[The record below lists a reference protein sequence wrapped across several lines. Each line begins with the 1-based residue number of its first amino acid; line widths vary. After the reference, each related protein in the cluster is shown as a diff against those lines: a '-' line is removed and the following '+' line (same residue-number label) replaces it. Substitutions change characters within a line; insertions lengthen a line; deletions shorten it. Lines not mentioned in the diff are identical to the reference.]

1 VGGEG
6 RRKKGGRGGEK
17 NNEEREGMG
26 GNERRKGGGE
36 RIGSLKEV
44 REKREGEG
52 REAESIIST

>member
-1 VGGEG
+1 
-6 RRKKGGRGGEK
+6 
-17 NNEEREGMG
+17 MG